1 MMVPMEAE
9 ARTYLIVAGDVTLD
23 RLRTAPTPDGS
34 ADENALANLRAYSAH
49 HPGRVVLV
57 YVDARG
63 ERPLAECR
71 SGVVN
76 LLVPADDV
84 AADAMHCG
92 PLVTAAAAPAVDELA
107 HAL

>member
-1 MMVPMEAE
+1 MNAE
-9 ARTYLIVAGDVTLD
+9 ARTYLIVSGDVTLD
-23 RLRTAPTPDGS
+23 RLRTAATPGAS

-57 YVDARG
+57 YVQGDA

-71 SGVVN
+71 QGVVT

-92 PLVTAAAAPAVDELA
+92 PLVAPAPVVAADVLA
-107 HAL
+107 RAS